1 MMVLLSVHCQHTQTL
16 IRFPCILSTINLYMH
31 LFFPHVYHKASYTPK
46 HNVMY
51 RMCRPDSA
59 YTRSLSS
66 CTPST
71 LTQHTVQRNP
81 SLKTMLK
88 IKQKIRSEKSSDPW
102 SGVHLNGNM
111 KNSYDSG
118 KSRATTASPKPS
130 FRAPWE
136 VGNAVVGWENAG
148 WTTSKSG
155 HPCLCQNCSKG
166 PPAENTGR
174 GSLLKRL
181 SCPLDDLIV
190 QGTELMKRKFSEKN
204 CLKIFFFWMRGDLSL
219 RIPQYMSSNSFLK
232 TALSPKQ
239 EIEK

>member
-1 MMVLLSVHCQHTQTL
+1 MDSVFKSEIFWAIHLLTKSFASEVKYSGVT
-16 IRFPCILSTINLYMH
+16 S
-31 LFFPHVYHKASYTPK
+31 HKNP
-46 HNVMY
+46 
-51 RMCRPDSA
+51 
-59 YTRSLSS
+59 
-66 CTPST
+66 
-71 LTQHTVQRNP
+71 VQRNP

-155 HPCLCQNCSKG
+155 HPCLCQNCSQG
-166 PPAENTGR
+166 LPAEKTGR
-174 GSLLKRL
+174 GSLLNHP
-181 SCPLDDLIV
+181 SCPPWWP
-190 QGTELMKRKFSEKN
+190 N
-204 CLKIFFFWMRGDLSL
+204 W
-219 RIPQYMSSNSFLK
+219 SSD
-232 TALSPKQ
+232 
-239 EIEK
+239 